1 MMNTTKHLP
10 PCRMAPAGVSAP
22 TLVLSTLLALAAGAE
37 PASAAEPAKAAPAKV
52 AEPAPAKAV
61 APKAAAPVR
70 SLRVLVNHLGY
81 EVHGSKKLVVE
92 SEGGAVASTFAVL
105 DAAGKPAL
113 EGPLGKPQKVDNWK
127 RWTFYAA
134 DFSALDKPGTY
145 RVRVRGPNK
154 VELVSEPFTIGRR
167 VLCETTLNDLA
178 SYLKSQ
184 RCSGVYDKTDRNLY
198 FVGDARPPVDVHGGW
213 YDASGDVSKYLSHLS
228 YANYLNPQQT
238 PMVVW
243 DLLEAADLIRPIPN
257 TRLKSLVPVLEEE
270 ALYGADF
277 LVRMQDPAG
286 YFYLTVFDVWS
297 HEAKRRRISA
307 YKTQKGILTP
317 EYQAAFREGGGMAVA
332 ALARVSTM
340 KQTGDY
346 PPAKYLATAEKGFAH
361 LQAKSLDYADD
372 HQDNIIDDYTAL
384 MAATELYRATQKPA
398 YLTAARARS
407 ESLRKRLKSDG
418 AAGGHWV
425 ADLKTGRPFFH
436 AADAGL
442 PVMALLR
449 YRATEPDAALA
460 QAALAAIETSLGYE
474 LALTREV
481 PNPFGYAR
489 QLVKDLDGGT
499 RTAFFFPHKNE
510 SGYWWQ
516 GENARLGS
524 LASAALIAARE
535 LAPRRRE
542 LVGYATDQLDWI
554 FGLNPYDMSMLQG
567 RGRNNPDYL
576 PENPNVPGGVCNGI
590 TSGFED
596 EHDIAFMPP
605 GAGQD
610 IEQNWRWA
618 EQWLPH
624 AGWLALALAAQ
635 AALLEPAGP

>member
-1 MMNTTKHLP
+1 MNTTKHLP
-10 PCRMAPAGVSAP
+10 VGRATAAGPALFL
-22 TLVLSTLLALAAGAE
+22 TTLLALA
-37 PASAAEPAKAAPAKV
+37 SAAGPAWAVPAAPA
-52 AEPAPAKAV
+52 
-61 APKAAAPVR
+61 R
-70 SLRVLVNHLGY
+70 SLRILVNHLGY
-81 EVHGSKKLVVE
+81 EVYGSKKLVVE
-92 SEGGAVASTFAVL
+92 SEGGAVATTFAVL
-105 DAAGKPAL
+105 DGEGKPAL
-113 EGPLGKPQKVDNWK
+113 EGALGKAQKVDNWK
-127 RWTFYAA
+127 RWSFYAA
-134 DFSALDKPGTY
+134 DFSALEKPGAY

-154 VELVSEPFTIGRR
+154 VELLSEPFVIGRR
-167 VLCETTLNDLA
+167 VLCETTLNDLL

-184 RCSGVYDKTDRNLY
+184 RCSGIYDKTDRQLY
-198 FVGDARPPVDVHGGW
+198 FVGAARPPVDVHGGW

-243 DLLEAADLIRPIPN
+243 DLLAAADLVRPIPN
-257 TRLKSLVPVLEEE
+257 TRLKGLVPVLEEE
-270 ALYGADF
+270 ALWGADF

-307 YKTQKGILTP
+307 YKTQKGILTAD
-317 EYQAAFREGGGMAVA
+317 YQAAFREGGGMAIA
-332 ALARVSTM
+332 ALARVSTL
-340 KQTGDY
+340 KQAGDY
-346 PPAKYLATAEKGFAH
+346 PPERYLAVAEKGFAH
-361 LQAKSLDYADD
+361 LQAKSRDYADD

-384 MAATELYRATQKPA
+384 MAATELYRATQKPD
-398 YLTAARARS
+398 YLAAARLRS
-407 ESLRKRLKSDG
+407 ESLRKRLQSDG

-449 YRATEPDAALA
+449 YHATEPDAALA
-460 QAALAAIETSLGYE
+460 QASLAAIATSLGYE
-474 LALTREV
+474 LALTRAV

-489 QLVKDLDGGT
+489 QLVKDLDGGA
-499 RTAFFFPHKNE
+499 RAAFFFPHKNE

-524 LASAALIAARE
+524 LASAALIAARD

-542 LVGYATDQLDWI
+542 LVAYATDQLDWI
-554 FGLNPYDMSMLQG
+554 FGLNPYDMTMLQG

-576 PENPNVPGGVCNGI
+576 PENPNIPGGVCNGI

-605 GAGQD
+605 GPGQD